1 VTAPLPGRLA
11 APRPPRLVPFR
22 VAPLAA
28 LLVAA
33 CAPAP
38 ELPAPA
44 EAVRVRVVHTN
55 DFHGHLLPQPPGPD
69 GQAVGGSAVLAAHFD
84 SARIRFDG
92 PTLLLSAGDV
102 MQGTALSNLSWGRA
116 AIAAYNNKGYDAAAV
131 GNHEFDWGQDTLQA
145 RIAESGFPWLAANL
159 FEAGTDRH
167 PAWVRPW
174 IMIERQGVRVAVVGL
189 ALETTPRVVMA
200 GRTDGLEFG
209 AAPAAVDRYAAEAW
223 AHGADFVVVT
233 AHMGATCQEPGDAPT
248 DPSRGCRGRLMD
260 VASEVTQPVD
270 LWVGGHTHLRN
281 LTDVAGVPVSQAL
294 RYGVAYGVT
303 DLERRDG
310 RTRVLRQAIEPAWAH
325 TVDPDTAMVRFV
337 EEWAAAIRPMTE
349 RVVATLAE
357 PMSNF
362 ERRAG
367 EWPLGTLIAEA
378 QRVAAGADVGFV
390 NVGSIRRGLPAGP
403 VTYGMLFELQPFQNE
418 LVSVALT
425 GALLKDALEL
435 GLDREGRP
443 RVHVSGLTVRYD
455 PGAPAGS
462 RIRAMILDDGREIGP
477 RHVVTVGTTEF
488 VAAGG
493 DGFQPFGAGEQV
505 RTGML
510 DLDALVTYLE
520 SFPGPLP
527 PPATGRWQP
536 VR

>member
-1 VTAPLPGRLA
+1 MLLF
-11 APRPPRLVPFR
+11 PRLVPFR
-22 VAPLAA
+22 GALLAA
-28 LLVAA
+28 LLVVA

-38 ELPAPA
+38 ELPAPV
-44 EAVRVRVVHTN
+44 EAVRVRIVHTN
-55 DFHGHLLPQPPGPD
+55 DFHGHLLPHPPGPD
-69 GQAVGGSAVLAAHFD
+69 GQALGGSAVLAAHFD
-84 SARIRFDG
+84 SARARFDG

-116 AIAAYNNKGYDAAAV
+116 AIAAYNDKGYDAAAV
-131 GNHEFDWGQDTLQA
+131 GNHEFDWGQDTLRA
-145 RIAESGFPWLAANL
+145 RIAESAFPWLAANL

-174 IMIERQGVRVAVVGL
+174 VMIERQGVRVAVVGL

-200 GRTDGLEFG
+200 GRTDDLDFR

-233 AHMGATCQEPGDAPT
+233 AHIGATCQEPGDAPT
-248 DPSRGCRGRLMD
+248 DPSRGCRGRIMD

-325 TVDPDTAMVRFV
+325 TVDPDTALARLV
-337 EEWAAAIRPMTE
+337 EEWGEDLRPVTE

-378 QRVAAGADVGFV
+378 QRVATGAHVGFV

-403 VTYGMLFELQPFQNE
+403 VTYSMLFELQPFQNE

-425 GALLKDALEL
+425 GALLKDVLEM

-520 SFPGPLP
+520 SFPGPIP
-527 PPATGRWQP
+527 PPAAGRWQP